1 MGDGGHRAE
10 VAARR
15 LLAEHHGVLARD
27 EALAAG
33 FSRRQIDV
41 RLQRGEWIRV
51 HPATYRHATFPFT
64 WHQQLAAAVAWAGHA
79 AGASHRSAVAVIG
92 LRGFRPEIIEISRPR
107 GRRHSPAG
115 VVVHESAD
123 LDGTAIELRDGVRVT
138 TPARTL
144 ADVGAAVPEWLVAR
158 CLEEWLADRVVTI
171 SQLRAAVDATARRGR
186 PGPRVLR
193 HLLDTRILGDAVA
206 DSAAEAALARL
217 LVAHGLPRPEHHH
230 LAAADTGR
238 VIAELDYAYPA
249 HRVALE
255 LDGYGVHLRSR
266 AAFEGDR
273 VRQNEL
279 EIAGWR
285 VLRFAARQ
293 LWSAPELVVSQV
305 RRVLAATRPLTRP
318 RTAFP
323 RA

>member
-1 MGDGGHRAE
+1 M
-10 VAARR
+10 AA
-15 LLAEHHGVLARD
+15 HHGVLSRR

-33 FSRRQIDV
+33 ISRRQIDV

-51 HPATYRHATFPFT
+51 HPGTYRHATFPAT
-64 WHQQLAAAVAWAGHA
+64 WHQQLAAALAWAGQA
-79 AGASHRSAVAVIG
+79 AGASHRSAVAAIG
-92 LRGFRPEIIEISRPR
+92 LRRFQPRIIEISRPR
-107 GRRHSPAG
+107 GRRNSPAG
-115 VVVHESAD
+115 VIVHESAD
-123 LDGTAIELRDGVRVT
+123 LDETSIQLRDGVRVT

-144 ADVGAAVPEWLVAR
+144 ADLGAVVPEWLVAR
-158 CLEEWLADRVVTI
+158 CLEEWLADRVVTVL
-171 SQLRAAVDATARRGR
+171 QLRAAVDATARRGR

-217 LVAHGLPRPEHHH
+217 LVAHGLPQPEHHH
-230 LAAADTGR
+230 VVASKTGQ

-266 AAFEGDR
+266 TAFEGDR

-279 EIAGWR
+279 EIAGWQ

-293 LWSAPELVVSQV
+293 LWSAPELVASQV
-305 RRVLAATRPLTRP
+305 RRVLAATEH
-318 RTAFP
+318 
-323 RA
+323 RARRRRANRRA